1 MFISVRAQ
9 GLSPLTP
16 DRKDTAIMT
25 QRALIVG
32 LGIAG
37 MASAMSLK
45 KAGWEPVIVERA
57 PERRTGGYFI
67 GLQDAGKHAAER
79 LGVLPGIH
87 IRTPEAS
94 PNWHMTKDGRRVRV
108 AGFADQPTR
117 PATLLRG
124 DIEEG
129 LWNGVDGQV
138 EIRFGTS
145 PVAIVERA
153 DGVDVTLDTK
163 DGSSTIE
170 RFDLVIGADGL
181 RFTVRKLVFGPQEKF
196 MHSLD
201 VVICAYQLEEQMETF
216 RQRDGVILNQDK
228 RSLWVFPLQDH
239 TPTAFF
245 AYRTKDVDA
254 QFERPAVETLRDVFA
269 DMEPHS
275 IVEEALEDLSNAPDY
290 LFDSVHTV
298 EMDRW
303 HKGRVVLVGDS
314 AWCLTLFSGMG
325 ATAGL
330 MGGQQLGEALAAQNG
345 NVPAALKSWEGA
357 CAPTLKNSA
366 RPCGSN
372 RRCSCHRTG
381 FSSSCADWSC
391 ASAGVISRSF
401 QQCISRR

>member
-1 MFISVRAQ
+1 M
-9 GLSPLTP
+9 
-16 DRKDTAIMT
+16 
-25 QRALIVG
+25 
-32 LGIAG
+32 
-37 MASAMSLK
+37 
-45 KAGWEPVIVERA
+45 
-57 PERRTGGYFI
+57 
-67 GLQDAGKHAAER
+67 
-79 LGVLPGIH
+79 
-87 IRTPEAS
+87 
-94 PNWHMTKDGRRVRV
+94 
-108 AGFADQPTR
+108 
-117 PATLLRG
+117 
-124 DIEEG
+124 
-129 LWNGVDGQV
+129 
-138 EIRFGTS
+138 
-145 PVAIVERA
+145 
-153 DGVDVTLDTK
+153 TLDTK

-201 VVICAYQLEEQMETF
+201 AVICAYQLEEQMETF

>member
-1 MFISVRAQ
+1 VGSGITLQ
-9 GLSPLTP
+9 GNALRVLRDLGVWEEVSAHGYGF
-16 DRKDTAIMT
+16 DTI
-25 QRALIVG
+25 
-32 LGIAG
+32 GI
-37 MASAMSLK
+37 
-45 KAGWEPVIVERA
+45 RA
-57 PERRTGGYFI
+57 PDADGTLLVAMDDARTGGPDLPSGMGMERPVLASI
-67 GLQDAGKHAAER
+67 LHAAAEDAGAK
-79 LGVLPGIH
+79 L
-87 IRTPEAS
+87 
-94 PNWHMTKDGRRVRV
+94 
-108 AGFADQPTR
+108 
-117 PATLLRG
+117 
-124 DIEEG
+124 
-129 LWNGVDGQV
+129 
-138 EIRFGTS
+138 RFGVTAS
-145 PVAIVERA
+145 SLMQDESSVA
-153 DGVDVTLDTK
+153 VTFTDDTT
-163 DGSSTIE
+163 G
-170 RFDLVIGADGL
+170 RYDLVIGADGL

-201 VVICAYQLEEQMETF
+201 AVICAYQLEEQMETF

>member
-1 MFISVRAQ
+1 MTRQMTPEEVVGELTDGMTLGIGGWGSRRKPMTLVRAIARS
-9 GLSPLTP
+9 GLTDLTVVSFGGP
-16 DRKDTAIMT
+16 DVGILC
-25 QRALIVG
+25 AL
-32 LGIAG
+32 
-37 MASAMSLK
+37 
-45 KAGWEPVIVERA
+45 
-57 PERRTGGYFI
+57 
-67 GLQDAGKHAAER
+67 GK
-79 LGVLPGIH
+79 
-87 IRTPEAS
+87 
-94 PNWHMTKDGRRVRV
+94 
-108 AGFADQPTR
+108 
-117 PATLLRG
+117 
-124 DIEEG
+124 
-129 LWNGVDGQV
+129 
-138 EIRFGTS
+138 
-145 PVAIVERA
+145 
-153 DGVDVTLDTK
+153 
-163 DGSSTIE
+163 
-170 RFDLVIGADGL
+170 
-181 RFTVRKLVFGPQEKF
+181 VRKLVFGPQEKF

-201 VVICAYQLEEQMETF
+201 AVICAYQVEEQMETF

-254 QFERPAVETLRDVFA
+254 QFERPTVETLRDVFA

-330 MGGQQLGEALAAQNG
+330 MGGQQLGEALDTQNG